1 MILDSVLWLV
11 STPEET
17 CWFLMKE
24 ERKRMKAFGGRGIW
38 FSGFFFACAARRVA
52 VPPSLAGKRSDS
64 ALDSV
69 GLGGSLNLPGVTFGG
84 NAIVEI
90 ADTLTRKEDA
100 RADSAKVCY
109 QSDMGMDID
118 DHERCTYLA
127 WIGPWNGGDCQ

>member
-11 STPEET
+11 STSEET
-17 CWFLMKE
+17 CGFLMKE

-69 GLGGSLNLPGVTFGG
+69 GLGGSLNVPGVTFGA
-84 NAIVEI
+84 NAMLVAAAERST
-90 ADTLTRKEDA
+90 DG
-100 RADSAKVCY
+100 
-109 QSDMGMDID
+109 MGVS
-118 DHERCTYLA
+118 
-127 WIGPWNGGDCQ
+127 GGSG